1 MRRCWKDWRGLKWDD
16 FLLFFHSSF
25 FFFFRCFFFFFS
37 FFFLKNETVSQRLAG
52 SC

>member
-25 FFFFRCFFFFFS
+25 FFFFVAFSSSFLFS
-37 FFFLKNETVSQRLAG
+37 F
-52 SC
+52 